1 MNSISTG
8 EKEVNFYNPI
18 FFLLRKVF
26 KEEGRVP
33 VQNVVSLLKNRFLIT
48 KWLPLLLAISLVFV
62 PDTLL
67 VFKLMGGLLAL
78 ILFYHSITIDKN
90 ISNKDLIK

>member
-1 MNSISTG
+1 MNSISIG
-8 EKEVNFYNPI
+8 VKEVNFYNPI

-78 ILFYHSITIDKN
+78 FLFYHSITIDKN